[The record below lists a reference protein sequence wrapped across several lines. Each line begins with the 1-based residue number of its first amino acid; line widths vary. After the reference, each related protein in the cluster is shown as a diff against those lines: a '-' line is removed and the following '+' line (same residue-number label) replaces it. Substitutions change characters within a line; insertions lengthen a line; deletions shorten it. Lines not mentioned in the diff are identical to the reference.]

1 MDLTP
6 IRIRGRRKRG
16 RLLENQDVSTKNRD
30 RPWKTARSNQ
40 ASSQPLKNKKKTKR
54 DPTLSKFEQLPTELV
69 QVIFQYC
76 NTISL
81 PLSSYVFA
89 RDLSHRNTYL
99 RFAIDT
105 LSRDATSHDKVA
117 KAAAVSRMLQCRW
130 MTWDLFKD
138 AIQEIHRRKQVPLR
152 ASSPSDSGSD
162 SDTDDSDDGE
172 GEEQERDT
180 EQQLMILVPNFSHPH
195 NQSRLPYLNL
205 SSSVQLPQSLL
216 HEPWTTPKLE
226 FLKYLIWSGCRIDWA
241 SSSRG
246 ETATAGLSTAIAGH
260 SHTAV
265 ALLCSPA
272 INVIPD
278 TTTLKIAVMDHGCN
292 PSVVFYLLAAALR
305 MHIISRA
312 SADSPPD
319 VNFRDPSLWHWLERV
334 EETGNRKG
342 RWLKDALRF
351 ANDRMRASVWDEEAF
366 EEFKRVSGREE
377 DGVVRVDV
385 PVVDLAVEDEEEFVA
400 AGAD

>member
-16 RLLENQDVSTKNRD
+16 RPSENQDVSVKNRD
-30 RPWKTARSNQ
+30 RPWKTARFNQ
-40 ASSQPLKNKKKTKR
+40 VSSQPLKNKKKSKR
-54 DPTLSKFEQLPTELV
+54 DSTLSKFEQLPTELV

-105 LSRDATSHDKVA
+105 LSRDAASHDTVV
-117 KAAAVSRMLQCRW
+117 KAAAVSRMLQCKW
-130 MTWDLFKD
+130 MTWDIFKD
-138 AIQEIHRRKQVPLR
+138 AIHEIHKRRQPPRR
-152 ASSPSDSGSD
+152 AASPSGSGSD
-162 SDTDDSDDGE
+162 SDDSDNEE
-172 GEEQERDT
+172 GGEQEQDT
-180 EQQLMILVPNFSHPH
+180 EQQLTIPVPNFSHPH
-195 NQSRLPYLNL
+195 NQPRLHYLNL
-205 SSSVQLPQSLL
+205 SSSVQLPHSLL
-216 HEPWTTPKLE
+216 HEPWTTPKLD
-226 FLKYLIWSGCRIDWA
+226 FLKYLIWSGCSIDWA

-305 MHIISRA
+305 MHIISRT
-312 SADSPPD
+312 SGDSPPD

-351 ANDRMRASVWDEEAF
+351 ASDRMRASVWDEEAF
-366 EEFKRVSGREE
+366 EEFRRVSGREE

-385 PVVDLAVEDEEEFVA
+385 PVVELVVEDDEGEVVA
-400 AGAD
+400 AGAE